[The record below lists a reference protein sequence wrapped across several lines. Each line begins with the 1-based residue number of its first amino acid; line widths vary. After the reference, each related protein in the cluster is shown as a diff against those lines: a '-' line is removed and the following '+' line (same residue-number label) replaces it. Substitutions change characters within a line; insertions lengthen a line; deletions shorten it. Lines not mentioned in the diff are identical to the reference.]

1 LVKHR
6 FCISLFQDRVLI
18 SPKKLKIAFIFKARE
33 AQLGRAERWSCLG
46 YKFKSYLEQM
56 KKTYLLLL
64 LRSNAVTL
72 RWDKSY
78 ISHPASG
85 RIQFTS
91 FSVCLKTFK
100 SSDNIIA
107 NIVPNTDKYP
117 SIDNTILDS
126 QPNTDSHSISY
137 ALHDDI
143 AVVYPKSEISL
154 VPACENKITI
164 VPVKSYS
171 NTDTMKLYILRDNKA
186 KAGIYR
192 LTHKESG
199 KSYVGS
205 AKDLKS
211 RMTDYFSLKYL
222 ERRIKANKS
231 LIYRALLKHGYSAF
245 SLDIL

>member
-1 LVKHR
+1 
-6 FCISLFQDRVLI
+6 
-18 SPKKLKIAFIFKARE
+18 
-33 AQLGRAERWSCLG
+33 
-46 YKFKSYLEQM
+46 M

-154 VPACENKITI
+154 LPACENKITI